1 MKRKELKNL
10 AQRIANLEIKSREAS
25 SPEETKQA
33 EQEITE
39 LTGRVTSLDDIFLL
53 DELIMNI
60 LNKNS

>member
-25 SPEETKQA
+25 SPEEAKQA